1 MLWTGRLS
9 SEIRGDRVSILVTKE
24 RGQYRAPTPTR
35 HDVWSRREAKGTH
48 VLDVDDDVRVPVDA
62 FGETWTERV
71 GRRLAGA
78 GTALF
83 VSWFLLLLLA
93 GSADAG
99 LAVLMTSFVYGVG
112 LPISFLLE
120 RWLRPR
126 YRSHPAVAVHG
137 LAGAA
142 IAVLYVVAWA
152 GWQPRLGAAILI
164 VVGLGSLVG
173 AVAAWV
179 GLNLRGS
186 SALAAAVGGPALVL
200 LTLLT

>member
-1 MLWTGRLS
+1 M
-9 SEIRGDRVSILVTKE
+9 
-24 RGQYRAPTPTR
+24 
-35 HDVWSRREAKGTH
+35 
-48 VLDVDDDVRVPVDA
+48 LDVDDDVRTLGDA

-93 GSADAG
+93 GSADVG
-99 LAVLMTSFVYGVG
+99 LAVLMALFVYGVG

-126 YRSHPAVAVHG
+126 YRSYPAVAVHG

-142 IAVLYVVAWA
+142 IAVLYVVVWA
-152 GWQPRLGAAILI
+152 GWHPRLGAVFI
-164 VVGLGSLVG
+164 VVGLGSLIG
-173 AVAAWV
+173 AVAAWA

-186 SALAAAVGGPALVL
+186 PALAAAVGGPALVL
-200 LTLLT
+200 LSVLT